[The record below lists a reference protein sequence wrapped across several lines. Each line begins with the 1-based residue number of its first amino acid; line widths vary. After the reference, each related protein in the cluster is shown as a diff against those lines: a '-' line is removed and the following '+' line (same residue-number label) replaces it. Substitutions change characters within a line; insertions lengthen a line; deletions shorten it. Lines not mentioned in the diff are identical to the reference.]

1 MNVLKFMF
9 LLNSTRI
16 AFTINLKKI
25 CHNKLFN
32 FIYYVM

>member
-9 LLNSTRI
+9 LLNSTL